1 MEKESDLRK
10 RCHINTNEEGD
21 RFVGVK
27 ADTEDA
33 VVYFPVGYQLPDDEM
48 DLKRDVLHLFQ
59 VLAEFTDVSD
69 KVLAMKKFEAPQS
82 VDFPI
87 NAYLEIINYYMESGY
102 YMERDPVYKT
112 SDRGNIDWARTIQRQ
127 PVLIQANL
135 TPVYTQYTVR
145 ESAPNENKEIT
156 RIHTHC
162 VYESFDKLG
171 WLFTPY
177 MPPKPTG
184 ALDVKRFISILTD
197 KLGNTNND
205 KDKRLFKSMLDML
218 KYMDEKTTEKQF
230 YFGTDYFEGV
240 WERLIDRVFGIKNK
254 QDYFPR
260 TKWLLTQGKYKEK
273 YPLEPDSIMLYNG
286 RIYVLDAKYYRYGI
300 TGNPNHLPDSSSINK
315 QITYGEY
322 IYNQRKVP
330 DGNLFNAFLM
340 PYNAAKNFFGIHNAF
355 GNIGMAVGDWKNNT
369 HNYEKIQGILIDTR
383 YLMYHYT
390 GNPKNSIIALAQSIE
405 SALAANDGLLPQMNA
420 TT

>member
-33 VVYFPVGYQLPDDEM
+33 VVYFPVGYQLPDDEI

-87 NAYLEIINYYMESGY
+87 NAYLEIINNYMENGY
-102 YMERDPVYKT
+102 YMENDPVFKT
-112 SDRGNIDWARTIQRQ
+112 SDRGNIDWVRTIQRQ
-127 PVLIQANL
+127 PALIQANL
-135 TPVYTQYTVR
+135 TPIYTQYTVR
-145 ESAPNENKEIT
+145 QSAPNENKEIT

-177 MPPKPTG
+177 MPPKPVG
-184 ALDVKRFISILTD
+184 AMDAKRFIAILND
-197 KLGNTNND
+197 KLGDTNLD
-205 KDKRLFKSMLDML
+205 KDKRLFRAMLDLL
-218 KYMDEKTTEKQF
+218 KYIDEKTSERQF

-260 TKWLLTQGKYKEK
+260 TRWLLSYGKYKEK
-273 YPLEPDSIMLYNG
+273 YPLEPDSIMIYDG
-286 RIYVLDAKYYRYGI
+286 KIYVLDAKYYRYGI

-315 QITYGEY
+315 QITYAEY
-322 IYNQRKVP
+322 IYSQRQVP
-330 DGNLFNAFLM
+330 DGSLFNAFLM
-340 PYNAAKNFFGIHNAF
+340 PYNAAKNFFGIQSVF
-355 GNIGMAVGDWKNNT
+355 GNIGVAVGDWKSNT
-369 HNYEKIQGILIDTR
+369 HNYEKIQGILVDTR

-405 SALAANDGLLPQMNA
+405 SALATNNGLLPQMGS
-420 TT
+420 TV

>member
-1 MEKESDLRK
+1 MEKELTLRQ

-27 ADTEDA
+27 ADTTDA
-33 VVYFPVGYQLPDDEM
+33 VVYFPVGYQLPDDEI

-87 NAYLEIINYYMESGY
+87 NAYLEIINNYMENGY
-102 YMERDPVYKT
+102 YMENDPVFIT

-127 PVLIQANL
+127 PALIQANL
-135 TPVYTQYTVR
+135 TPIYTQYTVR
-145 ESAPNENKEIT
+145 QSAPNENKEIT

-177 MPPKPTG
+177 KPPKPAG
-184 ALDVKRFISILTD
+184 AMDAKRFIAILND
-197 KLGNTNND
+197 KLGDTNLD
-205 KDKRLFKSMLDML
+205 KDKRLFQSMVDLL
-218 KYMDEKTTEKQF
+218 KYIDEKTSEKRF

-260 TKWLLTQGKYKEK
+260 TRWLLSHGKYKEK
-273 YPLEPDSIMLYNG
+273 YPLEPDSIMIYDG
-286 RIYVLDAKYYRYGI
+286 KIYVLDAKYYRYGI

-315 QITYGEY
+315 QITYAEY
-322 IYNQRKVP
+322 IYSQKQVP
-330 DGNLFNAFLM
+330 DSSLFNAFLM
-340 PYNAAKNFFGIHNAF
+340 PYNAAKNLFGIQSVF
-355 GNIGMAVGDWKNNT
+355 GNIGVAVGDWKSNT
-369 HNYEKIQGILIDTR
+369 HNYEKIQGILVDTR

-405 SALAANDGLLPQMNA
+405 SALAVNNGLLPHMSG
-420 TT
+420 TK

>member
-1 MEKESDLRK
+1 MEKELTLRQ

-27 ADTEDA
+27 ADTTNA
-33 VVYFPVGYQLPDDEM
+33 VVYFPVGYQLPDDEIE
-48 DLKRDVLHLFQ
+48 LKRDVLHLFQ

-87 NAYLEIINYYMESGY
+87 NAYLEIINNYMENGY
-102 YMERDPVYKT
+102 YMENDPVFKT

-127 PVLIQANL
+127 PALIQANL
-135 TPVYTQYTVR
+135 TPIYTQYTVR
-145 ESAPNENKEIT
+145 QTAPNENKEIT

-162 VYESFDKLG
+162 VYESFEKLG

-177 MPPKPTG
+177 KPPKPVG
-184 ALDVKRFISILTD
+184 AMEPKRFIAILND
-197 KLGNTNND
+197 KLGDTNLD
-205 KDKRLFKSMLDML
+205 KDKRLFQAMLDLL
-218 KYMDEKTTEKQF
+218 KYIDEKTSEKRF

-260 TKWLLTQGKYKEK
+260 TRWLLSHGKYKEK
-273 YPLEPDSIMLYNG
+273 YPLEPDSIMIYDG
-286 RIYVLDAKYYRYGI
+286 KIYVLDAKYYRYGI

-315 QITYGEY
+315 QITYAEY
-322 IYNQRKVP
+322 IYSQKQVP
-330 DGNLFNAFLM
+330 DSILFNAFLM
-340 PYNAAKNFFGIHNAF
+340 PYNSEKNFFGIQSAF
-355 GNIGMAVGDWKNNT
+355 GNIGMAVGDWKSNT
-369 HNYEKIQGILIDTR
+369 HNYEKIQGILVDTR

-405 SALAANDGLLPQMNA
+405 SALAANNGLLPNMNG
-420 TT
+420 TV